1 MRIVHHPGR
10 AVDASLSLEQRSAMG
25 ALYEANWDKVQS
37 SMNALIESH
46 HESSPN
52 PAGVAVATSPGAI
65 PTPATTYRSSTV
77 AGSSEDDEGLPDE
90 DEDRDTFQESSG
102 SGVLKALNGYRPATI
117 RRARRRQFPEWDELK
132 EPSLTQLEQL
142 EIGSSKYHTVR
153 GRMFEGTHKSRPS
166 LRGADGGALGRFHTD
181 PYTDLA
187 TGRSAGSTLKRSNTV
202 AAQIPQAQQRTLD
215 RRELFLPKK
224 AERIRQQRPAIDEY
238 SDYQRQP
245 VSRYPGGAVES
256 ASLRGVV
263 DSLDSKLRSSKLCDN
278 GARYR
283 DRSSPADY
291 RRGSDDSESNL
302 SIGDRMTTYRSDN
315 DLCSQIYREG
325 SRNGSLA
332 SIPRATATL
341 SRNKTIRGRP
351 ILEDIPADLLP
362 RIEPQKPKKAGAK
375 KVGFGKMLYNTI
387 SAGTKFPRT
396 LLKSHFGGARDGD
409 TSEYESID
417 TTGDGYHQD
426 ESPPPS
432 SFMSSSSG
440 ASSTA
445 SSSPA
450 KGSSTFKKLFGGNR
464 ATVTAAGSRS
474 GSSSSSS
481 SGTSSNHNTTGG
493 HHYPHR
499 TQHYSASSSDS
510 AESFIIPTAGVHG
523 VGVGLGGGRFP
534 SLVPVHTYARKRRTG
549 EPSPFRRRRIAGQ
562 GRVEVSREGKYLS
575 TLSGAKVLGEL
586 AILYHCQRTATIT
599 AATDCKLWAIER
611 QCFQTIMMRTG
622 LIRQA
627 EYSDFLKSVP
637 IFKNLPED
645 TLCKI
650 SDVLEECYYQKG
662 DYIIRQGARG
672 DTFFIISKGQV
683 RVTIRQDTTQEE
695 KFIRTLGKGDFFG
708 EKALQGDDLRTA
720 NIICDSPEGVTCLV
734 IDRDTFNQLI
744 SNLDEIRN
752 RYNDESV
759 SQRKKIYE
767 EFREVK
773 LSDLRVISTLG
784 VGGFGRV
791 ELVQLAQDKSRSFA
805 LKQMKKAQIVET
817 RQQQHIMSEKEIM
830 SEANSDFIV
839 KLYKTFKDRKYLY
852 MLMESCLG
860 GELWTILRDR
870 GHFDDGTTRF
880 YTACVV
886 EAFDYLHSRNI
897 IYRDLKP
904 ENLLLDVSGY
914 VKLVDFGFAK
924 KLQSGRKTWTF
935 CGTPE
940 YVAPEVILN
949 RGHDISADYWSLG
962 VLMFELLTGTPPFT
976 GADPMRTY
984 NIILKGIDAIEFP
997 RNITRNASAL
1007 IKKLCRDNPTE
1018 RLGYQRGGISEIQK
1032 HKWFDGF
1039 YWEGLRNRSLPPPI
1053 LPKVQSVVDTAN
1065 FDDYPADPDGPPP
1078 DDLSG
1083 WDDDF

>member
-1 MRIVHHPGR
+1 MRIKHHPGR
-10 AVDASLSLEQRSAMG
+10 AIEASLSLEQNSAMG

-37 SMNALIESH
+37 SMNSLIASH
-46 HESSPN
+46 HELGRGDDGKS
-52 PAGVAVATSPGAI
+52 
-65 PTPATTYRSSTV
+65 TPFR
-77 AGSSEDDEGLPDE
+77 ELEEDEGLPDE
-90 DEDRDTFQESSG
+90 DEEDPHALKQSST
-102 SGVLKALNGYRPATI
+102 VLKAFNGYKPSTI
-117 RRARRRQFPEWDELK
+117 RRIRGRQFPEWDELK
-132 EPSLTQLEQL
+132 ESNYSEENLDTIRPL
-142 EIGSSKYHTVR
+142 SSFKP
-153 GRMFEGTHKSRPS
+153 FANTHKSGNGHRQWEQHRNSPPKEYRMYMNLAS
-166 LRGADGGALGRFHTD
+166 SESFRNPITGGKPA
-181 PYTDLA
+181 A
-187 TGRSAGSTLKRSNTV
+187 LKRSNTV
-202 AAQIPQAQQRTLD
+202 AIQSGNSADVYRPRTLD
-215 RRELFLPKK
+215 RRDVFQRLKEKV
-224 AERIRQQRPAIDEY
+224 RQQKPIDEF
-238 SDYQRQP
+238 SDHQRNYGFP
-245 VSRYPGGAVES
+245 TTSDNLERSNTRYRS
-256 ASLRGVV
+256 SC
-263 DSLDSKLRSSKLCDN
+263 DSKNSKSLE
-278 GARYR
+278 
-283 DRSSPADY
+283 SISTFPDY

-302 SIGDRMTTYRSDN
+302 SIGDRMTCYRSSS
-315 DLCSQIYREG
+315 DLCSRIYRDEG
-325 SRNGSLA
+325 DQSFRN
-332 SIPRATATL
+332 IPKATATL
-341 SRNKTIRGRP
+341 SRNKSVKGRP
-351 ILEDIPADLLP
+351 ILDDIPPDLLTRP
-362 RIEPQKPKKAGAK
+362 SSNNSSKSK

-387 SAGTKFPRT
+387 SAGTKFPRA
-396 LLKSHFGGARDGD
+396 LLKNHFNRDSAD
-409 TSEYESID
+409 SSEY
-417 TTGDGYHQD
+417 DGFSFREMEPSAASMSPSPHH
-426 ESPPPS
+426 SPPHLSPS
-432 SFMSSSSG
+432 SSKSTSSP
-440 ASSTA
+440 ASST
-445 SSSPA
+445 SSS
-450 KGSSTFKKLFGGNR
+450 FKKLFR
-464 ATVTAAGSRS
+464 SRS
-474 GSSSSSS
+474 RTLRRQQVSS
-481 SGTSSNHNTTGG
+481 
-493 HHYPHR
+493 
-499 TQHYSASSSDS
+499 SSSDS
-510 AESFIIPTAGVHG
+510 ADSFLVPTPEERPLPPPLPAPRIPMSSSAAAASMMH
-523 VGVGLGGGRFP
+523 
-534 SLVPVHTYARKRRTG
+534 SSQQSIVPVHTYARKRRTG
-549 EPSPFRRRRIAGQ
+549 NLNAEPIYGNLEEVYGNDEE

-599 AATDCKLWAIER
+599 AATDCKLWAVER

-645 TLCKI
+645 TLGKI

-683 RVTIRQDTTQEE
+683 RVTIRQPDTQEE

-744 SNLDEIRN
+744 SNLDEIKN
-752 RYNDESV
+752 RYNDDAV
-759 SQRKKIYE
+759 SEKKKIYE
-767 EFREVK
+767 EFRDVR
-773 LSDLRVISTLG
+773 LTDLRVIATLG

-791 ELVQLAQDKSRSFA
+791 ELVQLAQDKARSFA
-805 LKQMKKAQIVET
+805 LKQMKKSQIVET

-839 KLYKTFKDRKYLY
+839 KLFKTFKDRKYLY

-997 RNITRNASAL
+997 RNITRNASVL

-1083 WDDDF
+1083 WDEDF